1 MANSNWDKEDAGRTS
16 SSREE
21 SGAMEGAGGSSENQG
36 DGFETGNARQGGSG
50 GGGGQQGGGS
60 GGSGGSSGGQGGSGG
75 GANKGG
81 GMGASDTGLDKS
93 RERIADE
100 PDSSSRSG
108 GMSGSSGSTGLGGET
123 SKEESGSGGV
133 EGTSPRGGGSDPD
146 RTSQT

>member
-1 MANSNWDKEDAGRTS
+1 MANSNWNKEDAGRTS

-50 GGGGQQGGGS
+50 GS
-60 GGSGGSSGGQGGSGG
+60 GGGQGGSGG

-81 GMGASDTGLDKS
+81 AMGTSDTGLDKS

-100 PDSSSRSG
+100 SDSSSRSG

-123 SKEESGSGGV
+123 SKEGSGAGGV